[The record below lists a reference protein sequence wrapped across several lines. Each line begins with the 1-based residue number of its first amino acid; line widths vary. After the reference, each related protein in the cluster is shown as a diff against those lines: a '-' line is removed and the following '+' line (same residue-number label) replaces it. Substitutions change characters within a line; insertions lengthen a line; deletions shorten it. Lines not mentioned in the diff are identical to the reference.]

1 MTSTERETRSLF
13 PAGSGLPF
21 FLVTALFF
29 LWGIPNNLN
38 DVLIRQFMKSF
49 EITRFEAGLIQFAFY
64 LGYFVLAI
72 PAGLLMRKLG
82 YKAGLIVGLILY
94 GVGALLF
101 WPAALVGRY
110 SFFLV
115 ALFVIA
121 SGLSFLE
128 TGANPFI
135 AQCGDPETSERRL
148 NFSQAFNPFG
158 TITGALVGTI
168 FIFSG
173 VELNP
178 QQVSAMRAAHTY
190 EAYLRVETLRVIR
203 PYAVLGI
210 VVLAWAVLIAR
221 TKFPAIA
228 DETETRDAGRGKVR
242 DLLRQPHFILAVLA
256 QFLYVGAQVGAWRY
270 FITYVQD
277 YTHVQITGY
286 LLMGTGVAFV
296 VGRFVLPYLM
306 RFFAPTRLMGT
317 YILINLA
324 LIGVGIFLPR
334 WIGLWAVFLTSVFMS
349 LMFPTIFALGFKG
362 LGASTKNV
370 RDLLRQRHFILAVLA
385 QFLYVGAQV
394 GTWSYF
400 ITYVQDYTHEPE
412 KIAGYF
418 LTGTLVAFGVGRF
431 VSSYLMKFIA
441 PTRLMGTYSL
451 INVGLIGVGVFLPGW
466 IGLWAIFLTSVFMSL
481 MFPTIFA
488 LGLKGLGANTK
499 IAGSLLVM
507 AIIGGALFPPAI
519 GLLSEK
525 LGSLALAFALLL
537 PAYAF
542 IAYYAFLG
550 SKPRLSQQ
558 A

>member
-1 MTSTERETRSLF
+1 MTSTERETRPLF
-13 PAGSGLPF
+13 PAGGTLPF

-38 DVLIRQFMKSF
+38 DILIRQFMKSF

-72 PAGLLMRKLG
+72 PAGLLMRRLG
-82 YKAGLIVGLILY
+82 YKAGLIVGLVLY

-128 TGANPFI
+128 TGSNPFI

-190 EAYLRVETLRVIR
+190 DAYLRVETLRVIR

-210 VVLAWAVLIAR
+210 VALAWAVLIAR

-228 DETETRDAGRGKVR
+228 EEAKTRDADRG
-242 DLLRQPHFILAVLA
+242 
-256 QFLYVGAQVGAWRY
+256 
-270 FITYVQD
+270 
-277 YTHVQITGY
+277 
-286 LLMGTGVAFV
+286 
-296 VGRFVLPYLM
+296 
-306 RFFAPTRLMGT
+306 
-317 YILINLA
+317 
-324 LIGVGIFLPR
+324 
-334 WIGLWAVFLTSVFMS
+334 
-349 LMFPTIFALGFKG
+349 
-362 LGASTKNV
+362 NV
-370 RDLLRQRHFILAVLA
+370 RALLRQRHFILAVLA

-431 VSSYLMKFIA
+431 VSSYLMKFVA
-441 PTRLMGTYSL
+441 PTRLMGIYSL
-451 INVGLIGVGVFLPGW
+451 INVALIGVGVFLPGW

-525 LGSLALAFALLL
+525 LGSLALAFGLLL

-550 SKPRLSQQ
+550 SKPHLSQRD
-558 A
+558 